1 MSSKQEITDADYRSA
16 AMTLGC
22 EEAAIRAIAKVE
34 SPRGPFED
42 DGEPSI
48 LFERHVF
55 HRLTN
60 GRFDSLAPDISNPHR
75 GGYGKYSEQHPKL
88 QRAAALDRSAAL
100 MSASWGQFQ
109 IMGENYRQAGHPTLQ
124 SFINAMYRDASS
136 QLRAL
141 VDFIRNDRRLLDAIR
156 AKDWERFARIYNGPA
171 YAEHEY
177 DVRIARAYDQIK
189 SSHP

>member
-1 MSSKQEITDADYRSA
+1 MSNREITDSDYQAAARS
-16 AMTLGC
+16 LEC

-55 HRLTN
+55 HRLTGGKYDRVDPN
-60 GRFDSLAPDISNPHR
+60 ISSPRR
-75 GGYGKYSEQHPKL
+75 GGYGKYSEQHGRL
-88 QRAAALDRSAAL
+88 QRAAALDRNAAL

-109 IMGENYRQAGHPTLQ
+109 IMGENYKQAGHATLQ
-124 SFINAMYRDASS
+124 SFINAMYRDAASH
-136 QLRAL
+136 LRAL
-141 VDFIRNDRRLLDAIR
+141 VDFIRNDRRLLTAIR
-156 AKDWERFARIYNGPA
+156 NKDWTRFARIYNGPA

-177 DVRIARAYDQIK
+177 DVRIARAYDEIK
-189 SSHP
+189 RSYP